1 MDEYL
6 DEEVEFA
13 KRRFD
18 SICRAWDAQVRIS
31 VPHCQALL
39 VEGFSTIVNANRVL
53 FFRQVN

>member
-31 VPHCQALL
+31 ELIRQAWLGKCS
-39 VEGFSTIVNANRVL
+39 E
-53 FFRQVN
+53 

>member
-1 MDEYL
+1 MFEPHMDEYL

-39 VEGFSTIVNANRVL
+39 VEGFSTIVNAN
-53 FFRQVN
+53 